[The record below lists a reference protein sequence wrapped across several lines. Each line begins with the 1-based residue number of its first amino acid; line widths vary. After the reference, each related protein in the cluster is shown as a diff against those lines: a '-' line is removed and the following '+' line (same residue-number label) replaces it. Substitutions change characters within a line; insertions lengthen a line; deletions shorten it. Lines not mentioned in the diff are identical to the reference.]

1 MAIAGRNLTLRQIES
16 ELNERLD
23 RTLADLAAVSPA
35 EIQDQV
41 RSAASE
47 LGLDAEARIEIRF
60 ERSTS
65 SGGSEVARQGPKT
78 VIIVVVVVVV
88 VVR

>member
-1 MAIAGRNLTLRQIES
+1 MAIAGRNLTLHQIES

-23 RTLADLAAVSPA
+23 RTLAEPSSISPA
-35 EIQDQV
+35 EIQERVQ
-41 RSAASE
+41 RAARD
-47 LGLDAEARIEIRF
+47 LGLDAETRVEFRF

-65 SGGSEVARQGPKT
+65 TSGGEVARQAPKT
-78 VIIVVVVVVV
+78 VVVVVVVVV